1 MYSIERGEKMYE
13 ALNERTDERLCG
25 FFDEDDLI
33 EAIESCWQ
41 EGDLWDVFVDGRLE
55 YYFCGSVYS

>member
-1 MYSIERGEKMYE
+1 MYE

-41 EGDLWDVFVDGRLE
+41 EGDLWDVFVEGRLE